1 MFDILTATKQPTE
14 KFGSE
19 GKKKKAVTG
28 HLKLEL

>member
-19 GKKKKAVTG
+19 ERKAVVGQT
-28 HLKLEL
+28 LAI